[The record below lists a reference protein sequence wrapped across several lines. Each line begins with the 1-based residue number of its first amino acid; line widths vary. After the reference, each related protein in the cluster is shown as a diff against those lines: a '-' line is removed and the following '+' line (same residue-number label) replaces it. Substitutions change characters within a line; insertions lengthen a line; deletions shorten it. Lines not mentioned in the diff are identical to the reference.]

1 MNLKK
6 NHQAV
11 TPIIGT
17 VLLLAMAISL
27 FAVLNF
33 IVFSYPHEPKSP
45 AVNLIGAI
53 DNGNIVVNH
62 YGGDSLDNQT
72 QLIITIGSAHT
83 VKNLSDFLSS
93 FDENGDNKLSFG
105 ETLVYTPAVALTNRH
120 VAVSFID
127 IESNSI
133 ILTAVLQR
141 GEP

>member
-1 MNLKK
+1 MNLNK
-6 NHQAV
+6 NHHAV

-27 FAVLNF
+27 FAVLNV
-33 IVFSYPHEPKSP
+33 IVFTYPHEPKSP

-53 DNGNIVVNH
+53 DNGDIVVNH
-62 YGGDSLDNQT
+62 YGGDSLDPET
-72 QLIITIGSAHT
+72 QVIITIGSAHT
-83 VKNLSDFLSS
+83 VKNLSDFS

-105 ETLVYTPAVALTNRH
+105 ETLVYTPTEALTNRH
-120 VAVSFID
+120 VVVSFVD

-141 GEP
+141 GGT